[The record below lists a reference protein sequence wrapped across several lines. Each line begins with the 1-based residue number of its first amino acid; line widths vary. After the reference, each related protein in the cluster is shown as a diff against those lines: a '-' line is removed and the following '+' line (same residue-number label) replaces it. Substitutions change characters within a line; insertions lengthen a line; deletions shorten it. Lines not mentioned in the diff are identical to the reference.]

1 METVTVGVDTLQRII
16 KELERAVNV
25 CYDVDSSQD
34 EDYEKSYPFAT
45 GYSRSAMQ
53 YAIIDLKNLITK

>member
-1 METVTVGVDTLQRII
+1 METVTVGVDTLQRVI

-45 GYSRSAMQ
+45 GYSRAAMQ
-53 YAIIDLKNLITK
+53 YAIIDLQNLITK